1 MKHDKIKLLARNR
14 LNTIE
19 VLISRSLIDSYMSND
34 EFHLVNNALTEYGNR
49 KEAIKNLKTSTVHQ
63 IF

>member
-1 MKHDKIKLLARNR
+1 MKHDKLKLLARNR

-19 VLISRSLIDSYMSND
+19 VLISKPLIDSYMTND
-34 EFHLVNNALTEYGNR
+34 KFGLVNNALTEYGNR
-49 KEAIKNLKTSTVHQ
+49 KEEIKNLKTSTVHQ

>member
-1 MKHDKIKLLARNR
+1 
-14 LNTIE
+14 
-19 VLISRSLIDSYMSND
+19 MSND
-34 EFHLVNNALTEYGNR
+34 EFPLVNNALTEYGNR